1 MDRLLEEILA
11 PVRAE
16 VEEMS
21 EVFERELLAPSA
33 ILRELVSHVSR
44 YRGKRLRSAQVLLVG
59 KALGRLSPEHVPVA
73 AIVEMIHTATLV
85 HDDVLDGATRRRN
98 LPSVNSRYGN
108 STAVLLGDYI
118 YARAFSLSTRLRSQV
133 ASRVLSETTRTIC
146 RGEIEQ
152 TAARF
157 DFELP
162 EETYLEWILAKTAS
176 LHGAACEL
184 GARYA
189 GASEEVA
196 RGMREFGCNLGL
208 AFQIV
213 DDCLDLDGAESV
225 VGKSLGTDIT
235 EGKVTLPVIH
245 LFRALG
251 PRERMRLKEIYL
263 SDGIP
268 DRTAALAADFDL
280 RPGIEYALG
289 RADGFI
295 HLALDRISAIP
306 PGPCRDSLGSLAE
319 YVLCRRW

>member
-1 MDRLLEEILA
+1 MDRQLEEVLA

-21 EVFERELLAPSA
+21 EVFERELLAPSPV
-33 ILRELVSHVSR
+33 LRQLVAHISR

-59 KALGRLSPEHVPVA
+59 KGLGRLSREHVPVA

-85 HDDVLDGATRRRN
+85 HDDVLDGATMRRN
-98 LPSVNSRYGN
+98 LPSVNARYGN

-162 EETYLEWILAKTAS
+162 EETYVDLIRAKTAS

-189 GASEEVA
+189 GAPEEIA
-196 RGMREFGCNLGL
+196 SRMQDFGCNLGL

-225 VGKSLGTDIT
+225 VGKSLGTDIA
-235 EGKVTLPVIH
+235 EGKVTLPVLH
-245 LFRALG
+245 LFRTLG

-263 SDGIP
+263 SEGIP
-268 DRTAALAADFDL
+268 DRAAVLAADFDL

-289 RADGFI
+289 RADGFM
-295 HLALDRISAIP
+295 HRALECVAVLP

-319 YVLCRRW
+319 YVLCRKW